1 MTTRLPDEPMRVTSW
16 LAGWVDYVFAL
27 ALVAGR
33 WLRLPLASTEPDAG
47 FRTAFAPTM
56 GDSFG
61 QHWHDGQPSQQ
72 KSGPL
77 VKAAEIVMLSISFFL
92 AAHLLSGGTA
102 TASAP
107 NLAVFGGNAH
117 PEAQTTLVASVPA
130 LEITVPAES
139 FVSNLP
145 APVET
150 AAPEDLHAAT
160 LQPPAAES
168 AAAAAVE
175 QPAPAAEPTAA
186 PTLEAAAPPPAPAAA
201 VAPPAPEPTIVVPAG
216 RYLTTE
222 EVRGAALTAGWP
234 AALVDDVVNVAWCE
248 SRFQT
253 HALYGGAQGL
263 MQMMPFWFTSAGLD
277 PNLWSDPVT
286 NMKAALF
293 AYQEHERDHVDPWG
307 PWTCIPNHG
316 LPVPD

>member
-1 MTTRLPDEPMRVTSW
+1 LRVTSW
-16 LAGWVDYVFAL
+16 LAGWVDYMFAL
-27 ALVAGR
+27 VLVAGR

-47 FRTAFAPTM
+47 FRTAFAPTI

-61 QHWHDGQPSQQ
+61 QNWHDSQSPQ
-72 KSGPL
+72 QSSGPL

-92 AAHLLSGGTA
+92 AAHLISGGTA

-107 NLAVFGGNAH
+107 NLTVFRNSER
-117 PEAQTTLVASVPA
+117 PEAQSTLVASVPA
-130 LEITVPAES
+130 LEITVPAGS
-139 FVSNLP
+139 FTSNLTEP
-145 APVET
+145 EAT
-150 AAPEDLHAAT
+150 AEPENIEAAT
-160 LQPPAAES
+160 LQPPAAEA
-168 AAAAAVE
+168 AAAAAVQ
-175 QPAPAAEPTAA
+175 QPAPPAEPTAA
-186 PTLEAAAPPPAPAAA
+186 PKLETAAPPPAPAAA
-201 VAPPAPEPTIVVPAG
+201 VAPPATEPTVVVPAG
-216 RYLTTE
+216 RYLSTK
-222 EVRGAALTAGWP
+222 EVRGAALAAGWP
-234 AALVDDVVNVAWCE
+234 VALVDDVVNVAWCE

-307 PWTCIPNHG
+307 PWTCKPNHG